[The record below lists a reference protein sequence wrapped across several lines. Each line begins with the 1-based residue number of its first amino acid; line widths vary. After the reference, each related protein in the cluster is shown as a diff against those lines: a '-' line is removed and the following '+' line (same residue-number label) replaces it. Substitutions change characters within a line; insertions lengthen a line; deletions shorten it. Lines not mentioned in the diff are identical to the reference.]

1 MVFAMAV
8 PSILVAVMVDAEL
21 EKSLRRGAVGC
32 CAGQKEGRGVKR
44 GIAADESNRPARRND
59 PGDLAMFLA
68 VGARTDEAEAVVE
81 RVLEEENDNDE
92 VDCRG
97 TRNTTAVQE
106 QAARLSIAGMVID
119 VQIDVPCSLCDRTG
133 WQARLQRQ
141 LIKERQLLGTPH
153 CRDGRGYK
161 YRYIQHRNTRR
172 QNINSESDSNG

>member
-1 MVFAMAV
+1 
-8 PSILVAVMVDAEL
+8 MVDAEL

>member
-44 GIAADESNRPARRND
+44 GIAADESNRPARRNE

-68 VGARTDEAEAVVE
+68 VGARTDEDEAVVE
-81 RVLEEENDNDE
+81 SVLEEENDNDE

-97 TRNTTAVQE
+97 TRDTNAVLE
-106 QAARLSIAGMVID
+106 QAARPSIAGMVID
-119 VQIDVPCSLCDRTG
+119 AQMSATGQVGRPGCSG
-133 WQARLQRQ
+133 
-141 LIKERQLLGTPH
+141 
-153 CRDGRGYK
+153 
-161 YRYIQHRNTRR
+161 N
-172 QNINSESDSNG
+172 